1 MGVAGQKGWVHRA
14 GTRGRYVLPPPG
26 LYSRCVA
33 VAYFQH
39 TGTLAAVIHPWVSPL
54 IPESWFATLQSA
66 IMSNTGDGMMKLGRV
81 AKVGWVLNAGFQWSL
96 RYVICKKRMES
107 ESREEK
113 VESEL

>member
-1 MGVAGQKGWVHRA
+1 
-14 GTRGRYVLPPPG
+14 
-26 LYSRCVA
+26 
-33 VAYFQH
+33 
-39 TGTLAAVIHPWVSPL
+39 
-54 IPESWFATLQSA
+54 
-66 IMSNTGDGMMKLGRV
+66 MSNTGDGMVKLGRV